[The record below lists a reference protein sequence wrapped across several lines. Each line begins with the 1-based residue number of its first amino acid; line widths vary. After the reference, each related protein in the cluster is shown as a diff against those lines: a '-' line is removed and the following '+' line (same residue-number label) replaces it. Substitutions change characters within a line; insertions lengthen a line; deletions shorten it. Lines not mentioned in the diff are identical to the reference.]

1 MYAVYI
7 LWRGDVI
14 FMYNL
19 LLIFGDN
26 DNVRLSACIYTM
38 YIQMYKISY
47 FNVDGLKSHVFS
59 KATYVFFEHFNFI
72 VDG

>member
-19 LLIFGDN
+19 PLIFGDN
-26 DNVRLSACIYTM
+26 DNVRHSACI
-38 YIQMYKISY
+38 YIQMYKVSY
-47 FNVDGLKSHVFS
+47 FNVDGFMSHVFS
-59 KATYVFFEHFNFI
+59 KATYMYVFFEHSDFI